1 MNFTENNNQTDDFN
15 WSKIDH
21 NFASALKKEIFEDR
35 VYEKFYQVS
44 EGDVVVD
51 FGASI
56 GPFTKSI
63 LNKNPSHVYAVEP
76 SDEMFQELQNN
87 MKNYKNVTCINYA
100 IDNNGLDG
108 HETNFIY
115 NFYDKIHTSKSITFK
130 TFLNKFNI
138 KKIDFLKMD
147 IEGSEYGLFN
157 NDSLNLL
164 KLNVKFLSAEFHLE
178 NEDRKNKFRFFR
190 DNVLSTFKNYRVYS
204 IDGVDIKWDLYNE
217 HFLEYYNEVALYIEI

>member
-1 MNFTENNNQTDDFN
+1 MNFTENDNQTDDFN

-87 MKNYKNVTCINYA
+87 MKNYKNVTCINCA

-157 NDSLNLL
+157 NDYLNLL
-164 KLNVKFLSAEFHLE
+164 KLNVKLLSAEFHLE

-190 DNVLSTFKNYRVYS
+190 DNILSTFKNYRVYS

-217 HFLEYYNEVALYIEI
+217 HFLEYYNEVALHIEI